1 MKYFKTEASRIAC
14 RYEINVLN
22 FNSVTENKPPFTQTG
37 DDGEIRQYGICP
49 SCLNP
54 VQLIG
59 LYKRVKR
66 SPYGKHAGK
75 DIEGFP
81 KWDYYKYQHCP
92 FAKSADKKP
101 IDFDERGIITEDTV
115 ELYNLLKTQFDRVVY
130 IITKD
135 FGIKGSSAFWENALI
150 QFRESEGYCYPWL
163 TESNLPYIFAF
174 FGLQQ
179 QRLYK
184 QGFATGSDIYNALRK
199 HPAVEFDDKYSKKY
213 PRFINRKN
221 QFADMYFRLTDHRQ
235 LAKEGDELTESIKF
249 CVDDRSE
256 NKTIFEKR
264 IVFDETY
271 FPNLIRKSDNEDKRQ
286 QWLLDISDRLMPPLE
301 KTE

>member
-1 MKYFKTEASRIAC
+1 MKYFKIEASRIAC
-14 RYEINVLN
+14 RYEINTLN
-22 FNSVTENKPPFTQTG
+22 FNSVTENKLPFTQTG
-37 DDGEIRQYGICP
+37 DNGEIRQYGICP

-59 LYKRVKR
+59 IFKQIKRQ
-66 SPYGKHAGK
+66 PYGRHTGK
-75 DIEGFP
+75 DVNGMP
-81 KWDYYKYQHCP
+81 KWNVYKYQHCP
-92 FAKSADKKP
+92 FAKSNDKAP
-101 IDFDERGIITEDTV
+101 INTAERGIITDDTV
-115 ELYNLLKTQFDRVVY
+115 ELYNLLKAQFDRVIY

-135 FGIKGSSAFWENALI
+135 FGIKGSLSFWEKALI

-179 QRLYK
+179 QRPFK
-184 QGFATGSDIYNALRK
+184 QRFAAGSDIYISLCK
-199 HPAVEFDDKYSKKY
+199 HPAVEFDDKDSKKY
-213 PRFINRKN
+213 PRFINHRN

-235 LAKEGDELTESIKF
+235 SAKEGEELTESIKF

-256 NKTIFEKR
+256 NKTVFEKR

-271 FPNLIRKSDNEDKRQ
+271 FPNLIAKSSNEDKRNRQ
-286 QWLLDISDRLMPPLE
+286 LIDLAAEILPPIAADI
-301 KTE
+301 